1 MTGAGSC
8 RSLKWKGRFAKGL
21 EEALHVV
28 VKKFKNE
35 RYRERKRWVEA
46 GGEGTR
52 CQGERKGVREGAALP
67 REGGHSRNAVNSVFL
82 DAWFSLRKNPT
93 RSHLFY
99 IIEQLL
105 PRGHWSVALPTLS
118 GTGAPRACPHCA
130 PVTASEGN
138 RGWK

>member
-52 CQGERKGVREGAALP
+52 CQGEREGGREGAALP
-67 REGGHSRNAVNSVFL
+67 REGGHSRNAVNCISGCLVFVAEKSNEVSSVL
-82 DAWFSLRKNPT
+82 Y
-93 RSHLFY
+93 H
-99 IIEQLL
+99 
-105 PRGHWSVALPTLS
+105 
-118 GTGAPRACPHCA
+118 
-130 PVTASEGN
+130 
-138 RGWK
+138 